1 MSFQDTSCG
10 AWAKSAG
17 NESVRAQYHYWFRG
31 FVSGYNFANPGN
43 QVSLDRMPDSATLD
57 LYVDKYCR
65 EPVTGTD
72 IWDEVVNEGLGKVF
86 ERTDAPRQEVVPFL
100 LGLDRV
106 LSETLMPL
114 AERAGMGRKIGREF
128 LIDKAF
134 WDEFGER
141 IRGLQLTD
149 DMIEARKLFFRECC
163 NTVRILCVQHDPDN
177 ARHAD
182 RLALFV
188 FNDLNAT
195 GALTILERLRTAK
208 PRTHG
213 N

>member
-1 MSFQDTSCG
+1 VHP
-10 AWAKSAG
+10 AG
-17 NESVRAQYHYWFRG
+17 IKFG
-31 FVSGYNFANPGN
+31 L
-43 QVSLDRMPDSATLD
+43 SLDLLQLRGAAVVVADQLLESISVEA
-57 LYVDKYCR
+57 R
-65 EPVTGTD
+65 RRIHEGEPVTGTD

-86 ERTDAPRQEVVPFL
+86 ERTDAPRQEVVPFF

-182 RLALFV
+182 LLALFV

>member
-1 MSFQDTSCG
+1 MHP
-10 AWAKSAG
+10 AG
-17 NESVRAQYHYWFRG
+17 IKFG
-31 FVSGYNFANPGN
+31 L
-43 QVSLDRMPDSATLD
+43 SLDLLQLRGAAVVVADQLLESISVEA
-57 LYVDKYCR
+57 R
-65 EPVTGTD
+65 RRIHEGEPVTGTD

-86 ERTDAPRQEVVPFL
+86 ERTDAPRQEVVPFC

-182 RLALFV
+182 LLALFV

>member
-1 MSFQDTSCG
+1 MHP
-10 AWAKSAG
+10 AG
-17 NESVRAQYHYWFRG
+17 IKFG
-31 FVSGYNFANPGN
+31 L
-43 QVSLDRMPDSATLD
+43 SLDLLQLRGAAVVVADQLLESISVEA
-57 LYVDKYCR
+57 R
-65 EPVTGTD
+65 RRIHEGEPVTGTD

-86 ERTDAPRQEVVPFL
+86 ERTDAPRQEVVPFF

-149 DMIEARKLFFRECC
+149 DMIEARNLFFRECC

-182 RLALFV
+182 LLALFV

>member
-1 MSFQDTSCG
+1 M
-10 AWAKSAG
+10 
-17 NESVRAQYHYWFRG
+17 
-31 FVSGYNFANPGN
+31 
-43 QVSLDRMPDSATLD
+43 
-57 LYVDKYCR
+57 
-65 EPVTGTD
+65 TGTD

-86 ERTDAPRQEVVPFL
+86 ERTDAPRQEVVPFF

-182 RLALFV
+182 LLALFV

>member
-1 MSFQDTSCG
+1 MHP
-10 AWAKSAG
+10 AG
-17 NESVRAQYHYWFRG
+17 IKFG
-31 FVSGYNFANPGN
+31 L
-43 QVSLDRMPDSATLD
+43 SLDLLQLRGAAVVVADQLLESISVEA
-57 LYVDKYCR
+57 R
-65 EPVTGTD
+65 RRIHEGEPVTGTD

-86 ERTDAPRQEVVPFL
+86 ERTDAPRQEVVPFF

-114 AERAGMGRKIGREF
+114 ADRAGMGRKIGREF

-182 RLALFV
+182 LLALFV

>member
-1 MSFQDTSCG
+1 MHP
-10 AWAKSAG
+10 AG
-17 NESVRAQYHYWFRG
+17 IKFG
-31 FVSGYNFANPGN
+31 L
-43 QVSLDRMPDSATLD
+43 SLDLLQLRGAAVVVADQLLESISVEA
-57 LYVDKYCR
+57 R
-65 EPVTGTD
+65 RRIHEGEPVTGTD

-86 ERTDAPRQEVVPFL
+86 ERTDAPRQEVVPFF

-163 NTVRILCVQHDPDN
+163 NAVRILCVQHDPDN

-182 RLALFV
+182 LLALFV

>member
-1 MSFQDTSCG
+1 MHP
-10 AWAKSAG
+10 AG
-17 NESVRAQYHYWFRG
+17 IKFG
-31 FVSGYNFANPGN
+31 L
-43 QVSLDRMPDSATLD
+43 SLDLLQLRGAAVVVADQLLESISVEA
-57 LYVDKYCR
+57 R
-65 EPVTGTD
+65 RRIHEGEPVTGTD

-86 ERTDAPRQEVVPFL
+86 ERTDAPRQEVVPFF

-182 RLALFV
+182 LLALFV

>member
-1 MSFQDTSCG
+1 LRG
-10 AWAKSAG
+10 AAVVVADQLL
-17 NESVRAQYHYWFRG
+17 ESISVEARRRIHEG
-31 FVSGYNFANPGN
+31 
-43 QVSLDRMPDSATLD
+43 
-57 LYVDKYCR
+57 

-86 ERTDAPRQEVVPFL
+86 ERTDAPRQEVVPFF

-182 RLALFV
+182 LLALFV

>member
-1 MSFQDTSCG
+1 MHP
-10 AWAKSAG
+10 AG
-17 NESVRAQYHYWFRG
+17 IKFG
-31 FVSGYNFANPGN
+31 L
-43 QVSLDRMPDSATLD
+43 SLDLLQLRGAAVVVADQLLESISVEA
-57 LYVDKYCR
+57 R
-65 EPVTGTD
+65 RRIHEGEPVTGTD

-86 ERTDAPRQEVVPFL
+86 ERTDAPRQEVVPFF

-182 RLALFV
+182 LPALFV

>member
-1 MSFQDTSCG
+1 VHP
-10 AWAKSAG
+10 AG
-17 NESVRAQYHYWFRG
+17 IKFG
-31 FVSGYNFANPGN
+31 L
-43 QVSLDRMPDSATLD
+43 SLDLLQLRGAAVVVADQLLESISVEA
-57 LYVDKYCR
+57 R
-65 EPVTGTD
+65 RRIHEGEPVTGTD

-182 RLALFV
+182 LLALFV